1 MNMQGR
7 DLTLKNSDTKVQ
19 IRTLQK
25 KDAGQLIKL
34 ITKIHHNNDL
44 LELTHKEIEAIKTR
58 KVRKTIKEFE
68 KSKRQ
73 IMLGVF
79 QENNLVGVCTI
90 SRVSERNK
98 QSHRA
103 ALFIGLDEEL
113 RGKGLGAALMKMAFD
128 FASKVAY
135 EQFETTVLDGNTPAF
150 ILCTEYGFKAMCR
163 FSRAFKNMKGSYQDS
178 ILLIKYLNNY
188 EI

>member
-1 MNMQGR
+1 MQGR
-7 DLTLKNSDTKVQ
+7 DLSLKNDTTVQVRTVKTTEAGKLVKFIKSIYRKSD
-19 IRTLQK
+19 LM
-25 KDAGQLIKL
+25 
-34 ITKIHHNNDL
+34 
-44 LELTHKEIEAIKTR
+44 ELTPNELDAISTR
-58 KVRKTIKEFE
+58 KVRKKLKEFE

-73 IMLGVF
+73 ILLGVF
-79 QENNLVGVCTI
+79 DDNKIIAICSV
-90 SRVSERNK
+90 SRVSEREK

-103 ALFIGLDEEL
+103 ALFIGIAEEF
-113 RGKGLGAALMKMAFD
+113 RGTGLGAALMKMAFD

-163 FSRAFKNMKGSYQDS
+163 FPRAYKNMKGAYQDG

>member
-1 MNMQGR
+1 MAGR
-7 DLTLKNSDTKVQ
+7 DLNLKNDLKVFVRTLKPSEFSKLSIFVNKLYQKSD
-19 IRTLQK
+19 LM
-25 KDAGQLIKL
+25 
-34 ITKIHHNNDL
+34 
-44 LELTHKEIEAIKTR
+44 ELTMKEIEELRLR
-58 KVRKTIKEFE
+58 KVRKKIKEFE

-73 IMLGVF
+73 ILLGVF
-79 QENNLVGVCTI
+79 SENKLVGVCAV
-90 SRVSERNK
+90 SRVSEREK

-103 ALFIGLDEEL
+103 ALYIGIFEEF
-113 RGKGLGAALMKMAFD
+113 RGTGLGAALMKMAFD

-163 FSRAFKNMKGSYQDS
+163 FPRAYKNMKGAYQDG
-178 ILLIKYLNNY
+178 ILMIKYLNNY

>member
-1 MNMQGR
+1 MRMLQGR
-7 DLTLKNSDTKVQ
+7 ELTLKNDTKVT
-19 IRTLQK
+19 IRTVK
-25 KDAGQLIKL
+25 RTEAGKLLKL
-34 ITKIHHNNDL
+34 INNIFLKNDL
-44 LELTHKEIEAIKTR
+44 MELTPNEVEAISTR
-58 KVRKTIKEFE
+58 KVRKTVKEFE

-73 IMLGVF
+73 ILLGVF
-79 QENNLVGVCTI
+79 NDNKIVGICSV
-90 SRVSERNK
+90 SRVSARDK

-103 ALFIGLDEEL
+103 ALYIGLLEEF
-113 RGKGLGAALMKMAFD
+113 RGTGLGAALMKMAFD

-163 FSRAFKNMKGSYQDS
+163 FPRAFKNMKGAYQDS

>member
-1 MNMQGR
+1 MQGR
-7 DLTLKNSDTKVQ
+7 DLNLKNGTTVRLRTVRPSEAGKV
-19 IRTLQK
+19 L
-25 KDAGQLIKL
+25 KL
-34 ITKIHHNNDL
+34 MNKVYHKNDL
-44 LELTHKEIEAIKTR
+44 MELNAAEVEEIKTR
-58 KVRKTIKEFE
+58 QMRKQIKELE

-73 IMLGVF
+73 IMFGVYF
-79 QENNLVGVCTI
+79 ENKLIGICTI
-90 SRVSERNK
+90 VRVSDKEK

-103 ALFIGLDEEL
+103 TLSIAITEEF
-113 RGKGLGAALMKMAFD
+113 RGVGLGAALMKLSFD

-163 FSRAFKNMKGSYQDS
+163 FPRAYKNMKGAYQDS

-188 EI
+188 ET

>member
-1 MNMQGR
+1 MRMQGK
-7 DLTLKNSDTKVQ
+7 DLKLKNDTSVHIRTVKSKDAKRLISLINKIYKNSDLV
-19 IRTLQK
+19 
-25 KDAGQLIKL
+25 
-34 ITKIHHNNDL
+34 
-44 LELTHKEIEAIKTR
+44 ELTHNEIEGIKKR
-58 KVRKTIKEFE
+58 KVRKSIKDFE

-73 IMLGVF
+73 IMLGVYR
-79 QENNLVGVCTI
+79 ENDLVGVCTI
-90 SRVSERNK
+90 SRVSERDK

-103 ALFIGLDEEL
+103 ALFIGLDEDL
-113 RGKGLGAALMKMAFD
+113 RGMGLGAALMKMAFD

-163 FSRAFKNMKGSYQDS
+163 FPRAFKNMKGAYQDG

>member
-1 MNMQGR
+1 MRMQGR
-7 DLTLKNSDTKVQ
+7 DFNLKNGTTVRVRTVRPSEVGKV
-19 IRTLQK
+19 L
-25 KDAGQLIKL
+25 
-34 ITKIHHNNDL
+34 KIMSKVYYKNDL
-44 LELTHKEIEAIKTR
+44 LELNPSEVEEIKKRELRKQIKDY
-58 KVRKTIKEFE
+58 E

-73 IMLGVF
+73 IMLGVYY
-79 QENNLVGVCTI
+79 EEKLIGYCI
-90 SRVSERNK
+90 IARVSENEK

-103 ALFIGLDEEL
+103 TLSIALTEEF
-113 RGKGLGAALMKMAFD
+113 RGMGLGAALMKLAFD

-163 FSRAFKNMKGSYQDS
+163 FPHAYKNAKGAYQDS

-188 EI
+188 ET

>member
-1 MNMQGR
+1 MQGKP
-7 DLTLKNSDTKVQ
+7 LSLKNDDRKVQ
-19 IRTLQK
+19 IRTVRSSDAK
-25 KDAGQLIKL
+25 KLVQL
-34 ITKIHHNNDL
+34 ITKIHRNNEL
-44 LELTHKEIEAIKTR
+44 LELTQNEIEKIKNR
-58 KVRKTIKEFE
+58 KVRKAIKDFE

-73 IMLGVF
+73 IMVGVF
-79 QENNLVGVCTI
+79 HEHDLVGISTI
-90 SRVSERNK
+90 SRVSERDK

-103 ALFIGLDEEL
+103 ALYIGLDEDF

-128 FASKVAY
+128 FAGKVAY

-163 FSRAFKNMKGSYQDS
+163 FPHAFKNLKGAYQDG

>member
-1 MNMQGR
+1 MRMQGR
-7 DLTLKNSDTKVQ
+7 DFNLKNGTTVRVRTVRPSEAAKV
-19 IRTLQK
+19 L
-25 KDAGQLIKL
+25 KL
-34 ITKIHHNNDL
+34 MSKVYHKNDL
-44 LELTHKEIEAIKTR
+44 LELNPTEVEEIKKRQIR
-58 KVRKTIKEFE
+58 KQIKEYE

-73 IMLGVF
+73 IMLGVYF
-79 QENNLVGVCTI
+79 EDKLIGYCIVA
-90 SRVSERNK
+90 RVSENEK

-103 ALFIGLDEEL
+103 TLSIAITEEF
-113 RGKGLGAALMKMAFD
+113 RGTGLGASLMKLSFD

-163 FSRAFKNMKGSYQDS
+163 FPRAYKNMKGAYQDS